1 MSRPLFFLSPSRL
14 FVVAGA
20 FTTAVA
26 VGCGSNGTPG
36 KGGGTGPVQGEST
49 QVTVLASSAA
59 NDQLVKFSMYLQ
71 SLTLTNKSG
80 TSVPLVSGTQQ
91 LEFMHMN
98 GRAEPLVTVSVP
110 QDVYISASATVG
122 SAGFTCATLQ
132 SGSNT
137 TSTYFSNGGTGTVTV
152 QLPQP
157 LTIDG
162 SSMTLALDLLV
173 SQSATFPSS
182 CYTPYIAPFSVT
194 PTFNLAAI
202 DASPVHL
209 TALEGIVQGNGA
221 TSGSFTVTGATA
233 NPAGGTPGSS
243 SETWQVGTNSNT
255 VFQGVGNAAGLSQGI
270 AVDVDGDLQSDGT
283 VLATR
288 VAIPDP
294 DATSLTVNTGP
305 LMSVAASIP
314 TLTDV
319 NQDSEGSIQY
329 VAGGNIFSFG
339 NATYATWGGL
349 TNLASLPF
357 PATFT
362 GANMV
367 AGQMVAITSHATTF
381 QGGPLYVPAATM
393 TLMPQTING
402 TVQATGAEGAF
413 TTYTV
418 ELAPYSL
425 FPTFAV
431 QGGQTTL
438 LTNPQQVVVYTDGN
452 TQMAPGSG
460 LGVGSLSRFS
470 GVIFNDNGTLR
481 MDCTEVST
489 GVTE

>member
-1 MSRPLFFLSPSRL
+1 MARALFCIPASRIL
-14 FVVAGA
+14 VVASA
-20 FTTAVA
+20 FTAVFA
-26 VGCGSNGTPG
+26 AGCGSNGTTG
-36 KGGGTGPVQGEST
+36 KNGGTGPVQGETT
-49 QVTVLASSAA
+49 QVTVLASSTA
-59 NDQLVKFSMYLQ
+59 NDQLVKFTMYLQ
-71 SLTLTNKSG
+71 GLTLTNKGG
-80 TSVPLVSGTQQ
+80 TSVPLVSTTQQ

-122 SAGFTCATLQ
+122 SAGFVCATLQ

-162 SSMTLALDLLV
+162 SSMTLGLDLLV

-182 CYTPYIAPFSVT
+182 CYTPYISPFSVT
-194 PTFNLAAI
+194 PTFNLTAI
-202 DASPVHL
+202 DASPIHL
-209 TALEGIVQGNGA
+209 TALEGIVQGSGA
-221 TSGSFTVTGATA
+221 TNGSFTVTGATA

-243 SETWQVGTNSNT
+243 SETWQVGTSGNT
-255 VFQGVGNAAGLSQGI
+255 VFQGVGNAAGLTQGT
-270 AVDVDGDLQSDGT
+270 AVDFDGGLQPDGT

-288 VAIPDP
+288 VAVPDP
-294 DATSLTVNTGP
+294 DATNLTVNTGP
-305 LMSVAASIP
+305 LMSVAASVP
-314 TLTDV
+314 VLTDV
-319 NQDSEGSIQY
+319 NQDSEGTIKY
-329 VAGGNIFSFG
+329 VAGSNEFSFG

-349 TNLASLPF
+349 TNMASLPF
-357 PATFT
+357 PASFSS
-362 GANMV
+362 ANMV

-381 QGGPLYVPAATM
+381 QGGPVYVPAATM

-402 TVQATGAEGAF
+402 TVQGVATASGF

-418 ELAPYSL
+418 QLAPYNL

-431 QGGQTTL
+431 QDGQTTL
-438 LTNPQQVVVYTDGN
+438 LTNPQQVVVYTDSS
-452 TQMAPGSG
+452 TQIAPGQG
-460 LGVGSLSRFS
+460 LAVGSLLRFS

-481 MDCTEVST
+481 MDCTQVDA